1 MTMEIKDQ
9 KISILIV
16 DNDQKSSA
24 KTIKLLQSNPL
35 VSAVE
40 LADNTDLALRK
51 IISNNPDVVL
61 FDYPSSGN
69 SEKELIELVKT
80 KLPETTLVLTST
92 TKENAAFAIQ
102 NGIFKYLL
110 KPIEQEEL
118 DSVINGAYQSKQNHV
133 LARINQIID
142 KAPEEVR
149 FRLQTTKGYFM
160 LNPDELIFCKASGFY
175 TELFLVRDRVELSS
189 QYLLKFEEILN
200 QFNFLRVSR
209 SHLINQ
215 KFIRKINKA
224 DNTIVL
230 SYAGK
235 EYKIKAGK
243 SQIRKLSNFEN
254 E

>member
-1 MTMEIKDQ
+1 
-9 KISILIV
+9 
-16 DNDQKSSA
+16 
-24 KTIKLLQSNPL
+24 
-35 VSAVE
+35 
-40 LADNTDLALRK
+40 
-51 IISNNPDVVL
+51 
-61 FDYPSSGN
+61 
-69 SEKELIELVKT
+69 
-80 KLPETTLVLTST
+80 
-92 TKENAAFAIQ
+92 
-102 NGIFKYLL
+102 
-110 KPIEQEEL
+110 
-118 DSVINGAYQSKQNHV
+118 
-133 LARINQIID
+133 
-142 KAPEEVR
+142 
-149 FRLQTTKGYFM
+149 M